1 MRHWPHRG
9 GFSVDASVRVEAWD
23 RAGLERLVRYAARP
37 PFALNRLSW
46 TDGKIPSLLYT
57 PPRPLP
63 DGRTALHLT
72 PLELLRATRRA
83 HPTPSPAPPP
93 LSRRVGP
100 PFALPRTDHRQR
112 RASFRAN
119 TFFPPGLAAFLT
131 PRAGRLPLGLAL
143 GTDLRSLSLA
153 LPAMWRRAAHHR
165 LCCYVLRSCR
175 PTCLGYPR
183 VRQDRFKNIPL

>member
-1 MRHWPHRG
+1 MGISGELGLSRPILPFADSQSSPRHWHHRG

-72 PLELLRATRRA
+72 PLQLLE
-83 HPTPSPAPPP
+83 
-93 LSRRVGP
+93 
-100 PFALPRTDHRQR
+100 
-112 RASFRAN
+112 
-119 TFFPPGLAAFLT
+119 
-131 PRAGRLPLGLAL
+131 
-143 GTDLRSLSLA
+143 
-153 LPAMWRRAAHHR
+153 
-165 LCCYVLRSCR
+165 
-175 PTCLGYPR
+175 
-183 VRQDRFKNIPL
+183 